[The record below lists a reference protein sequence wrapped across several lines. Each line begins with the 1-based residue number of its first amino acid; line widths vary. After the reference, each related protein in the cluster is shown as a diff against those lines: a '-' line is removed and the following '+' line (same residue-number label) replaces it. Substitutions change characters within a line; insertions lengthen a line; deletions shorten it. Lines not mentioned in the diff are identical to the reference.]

1 MPALQSLQRAVTTL
15 TESPVLFVGG
25 LAVAGIVAPQ
35 TALGFAGRFLDS
47 PTAGVASLV
56 GNVLTLVTLFLT
68 PLVVAGTLGMAR
80 EALEEGQTSL
90 ATFSAVA
97 RERYLALLLAVL
109 LQAGIVLALGVLALV
124 VLVVGVVVALF
135 FVDVGPSAAIA
146 TDPSRLLQPDVLV
159 VAVLTLLVA
168 TLVFYG
174 PRVFFQFF
182 AVAVVTDDAGP
193 VEGYRRSVGLVRR
206 NFASALGFTAVRVA
220 VSLVAALP
228 PLAATGLQL
237 GGVAATGGSAD
248 PQTVAGVGAVSPA
261 GVVALTAFVLGTQVV
276 LTPFTHTYARAF
288 YAAAGGD
295 DPGADASSAG
305 ASADGDDPDHS
316 DPR

>member
-1 MPALQSLQRAVTTL
+1 MPAIQSLQRAVATL

-25 LAVAGIVAPQ
+25 LAIAGIVAPQ
-35 TALGFAGRFLDS
+35 TALGFAGQFLGGS
-47 PTAGVASLV
+47 TAGVASLV
-56 GNVLTLVTLFLT
+56 GNGLTLVTFFLT

-90 ATFSAVA
+90 ATFSTVA
-97 RERYLALLLAVL
+97 RERYLTLLLAVL
-109 LQAGIVLALGVLALV
+109 LQVGIVLALGILALV
-124 VLVVGVVVALF
+124 VLVVGLAVALF

-168 TLVFYG
+168 ALVFYG
-174 PRVFFQFF
+174 PRVFLQFF

-206 NFASALGFTAVRVA
+206 NFVSTLGFTAVRVVLSLA
-220 VSLVAALP
+220 VALP
-228 PLAATGLQL
+228 PLVATGLRL
-237 GGVAATGGSAD
+237 GGIAATGGSAD
-248 PQTVAGVGAVSPA
+248 PQTMAGAGVFSPA
-261 GVVALTAFVLGTQVV
+261 GVVALTAFVLVVQVV
-276 LTPFTHTYARAF
+276 LMPFTQTYARAF

-295 DPGADASSAG
+295 EPGVDAA
-305 ASADGDDPDHS
+305 ADPDHP